1 MNISVILLKQI
12 VIMFILISIGYFLCK
27 KKMITLTGSAE
38 IGKILL
44 NLVIPVV
51 IINSFWTER
60 SLEKTQALLFS
71 AIVSIVVMAVAV
83 MISTFIFGKRDGISC
98 FSSAFS
104 NAGFIGIPLVQA
116 VVGSD
121 AVFYISVMIVLIN
134 FLQWTYG
141 VFIITSDSSVMK
153 PSSVARNPIV
163 ISVVI
168 GIVFYFLNIP
178 RNEMLN
184 TLITDITCI
193 NTPLAMFNSG
203 VYLAQSDLL
212 GMLSNKTAWKVTL
225 CRLVLI
231 PLATAFVLKLLPF
244 GSEELKVAIMLAAA
258 CPVGSNVA
266 IFAQQYNKD
275 YCSAVEQ
282 VCLSTVIC
290 LITIPL
296 IVTFTTAIL

>member
-168 GIVFYFLNIP
+168 GIVVYFLNIP

-212 GMLSNKTAWKVTL
+212 GMLSNKQHG
-225 CRLVLI
+225 
-231 PLATAFVLKLLPF
+231 KLL
-244 GSEELKVAIMLAAA
+244 
-258 CPVGSNVA
+258 
-266 IFAQQYNKD
+266 FAG
-275 YCSAVEQ
+275 
-282 VCLSTVIC
+282 
-290 LITIPL
+290 
-296 IVTFTTAIL
+296 

>member
-12 VIMFILISIGYFLCK
+12 VIMFVLISIGYFLCK

-60 SLEKTQALLFS
+60 SMEKTEALLFS

-83 MISTFIFGKRDGISC
+83 LISTFIFGKRDGISC

-168 GIVFYFLNIP
+168 GIVIYFLNIP

-225 CRLVLI
+225 CRLVVI
-231 PLATAFVLKLLPF
+231 PLLTAFVLKLLPF
-244 GSEELKVAIMLAAA
+244 GSEEMKVAIMLAAA